1 MLKKIISISLVLL
14 LITSHLGIAVGT
26 HYCSGLAV
34 ETKAMLGHQHLDCGM
49 GDMDSDC
56 EGSESETHVDK
67 MPCCEND
74 YLSIPVEDEFRPTFD
89 QSKIDV
95 DFVAAFIV
103 SYLEVF
109 SVNAE
114 TSHFTQYD
122 PPLVTRDISTL
133 HQVFII

>member
-1 MLKKIISISLVLL
+1 MI
-14 LITSHLGIAVGT
+14 
-26 HYCSGLAV
+26 
-34 ETKAMLGHQHLDCGM
+34 GHQHMDCGM
-49 GDMDSDC
+49 GDMDSGC
-56 EGSESETHVDK
+56 ESSGSETQVDK

-109 SVNAE
+109 SANAE
-114 TSHFTQYD
+114 TKHFTQYD